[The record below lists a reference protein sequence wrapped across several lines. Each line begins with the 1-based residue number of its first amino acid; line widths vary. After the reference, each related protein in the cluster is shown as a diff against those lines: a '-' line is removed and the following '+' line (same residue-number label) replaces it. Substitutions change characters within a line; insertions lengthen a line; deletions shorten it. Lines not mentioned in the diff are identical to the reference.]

1 MRYSPKSLCS
11 FILILPGFENPQSA
25 KVVIATALEDKA
37 AWKKWFTDFF
47 LVVSLKS
54 CNHLISPEPI
64 ICSELIDDGL
74 ESDKD
79 GNKPTL
85 VTLVLLHT
93 NSCTGCQLVGV
104 AGREKMPT
112 LILDHS

>member
-1 MRYSPKSLCS
+1 M
-11 FILILPGFENPQSA
+11 
-25 KVVIATALEDKA
+25 
-37 AWKKWFTDFF
+37 
-47 LVVSLKS
+47 KS

-112 LILDHS
+112 LILDYS

>member
-1 MRYSPKSLCS
+1 MRYPPKSLS
-11 FILILPGFENPQSA
+11 VFLILPGFENPQSA

-37 AWKKWFTDFF
+37 AWKKILF

-112 LILDHS
+112 LILDDS